1 MVCWGH
7 APTLERAPIGL
18 NSIHSPSGQN
28 MARQHP
34 DKFCIPHCFDVF
46 HGIGWC
52 SDVRP
57 DSLERLSSHLS
68 IHIKNIQNRVHM

>member
-28 MARQHP
+28 MSRQHP